1 METIHPVHAVA
12 FHPWGTFATGGGDG
26 VVNVWDGA
34 HKKRL
39 YQYPKYA
46 TSIAALAFNADGD
59 RLAGA
64 AKATGESGGRARA
77 EGRGVREEG
86 GARGGTPKSGV
97 PK

>member
-1 METIHPVHAVA
+1 MA

-59 RLAGA
+59 KLAVA
-64 AKATGESGGRARA
+64 ASYVGESGDLDAPRDAVY
-77 EGRGVREEG
+77 VRKVEPGEV
-86 GARGGTPKSGV
+86 TPKSGV